1 MVSLIIGL
9 VIMTDLS
16 NPFEITKNINKKS
29 GHITFGDS
37 VKKMPIFMVN
47 KVYSNTV
54 DSVLYANEVNK
65 FSIDD
70 NQMAYDF
77 YYYAL
82 PLKNRFGKFYKKP
95 KEKNDQFIEAIM
107 SVYNYSLNKALDV
120 YDILYPHK
128 DDIMKLVFKG
138 GKGK

>member
-1 MVSLIIGL
+1 MI
-9 VIMTDLS
+9 DLK

-29 GHITFGDS
+29 GHIDFGDDVKS
-37 VKKMPIFMVN
+37 VPIFVIN
-47 KVYSNTV
+47 KVFSNTV

-70 NQMAYDF
+70 NQMMYDF

-82 PLKNRFGKFYKKP
+82 PLKNRFGKFNKKP
-95 KEKNDQFIEAIM
+95 KENDDKFVKAIM
-107 SVYNYSLNKALDV
+107 SVYDYSLNKALDV

-128 DDIMKLVFKG
+128 EDILKLDFHG